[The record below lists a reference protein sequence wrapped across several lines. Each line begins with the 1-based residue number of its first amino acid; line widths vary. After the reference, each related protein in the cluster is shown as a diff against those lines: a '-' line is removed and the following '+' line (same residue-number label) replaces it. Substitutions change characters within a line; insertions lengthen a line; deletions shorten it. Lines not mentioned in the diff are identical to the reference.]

1 MTGTPAA
8 DTEADAITR
17 RLTDDQRICTR
28 LATIEQPREV
38 GASLASERTGRLD
51 SRAPA
56 DPPAQSPDPA
66 PCWTMEVPEMTGPE
80 FGP

>member
-17 RLTDDQRICTR
+17 RLTDDQRIRTR

-51 SRAPA
+51 SRRLPIRRPSHPTLHRAG
-56 DPPAQSPDPA
+56 QWR
-66 PCWTMEVPEMTGPE
+66 CRR
-80 FGP
+80 